1 MANDNSPVFLGVLR
15 SEYDLPDNIATSFL
29 TVTDLV
35 DRILDAWVHARIDR
49 DIAAGLL
56 ASTKLVTTDGYT
68 WAMGATTRR
77 WYRRPSS
84 EHPWRVANPP
94 ADLPTSED
102 ITTQLDAMATKVNHT
117 LNAVGAPAKTFNQ
130 TPEAAPVAQLAANAP
145 IDFTYVE
152 KDEDSDDLNK
162 LLGEGYG

>member
-1 MANDNSPVFLGVLR
+1 MSNDNSPVFLGVLR
-15 SEYDLPDNIATSFL
+15 SEYDLPDNVAAPFI

-35 DRILDAWVHARIDR
+35 ERILDAWVHARIDR

-56 ASTKLVTTDGYT
+56 ASTKLVTADGYT

-94 ADLPTSED
+94 ANLPMSES
-102 ITTQLDAMATKVNHT
+102 ITAQLDDMSTKVNHT
-117 LNAVGAPAKTFNQ
+117 LNAGDAPAQTFNQ
-130 TPEAAPVAQLAANAP
+130 PQTTPAAPLAANTP

-152 KDEDSDDLNK
+152 KDEDADDLNK